1 MKFTGAAKA
10 FLLQHGYEE
19 KYGAR
24 PLRRALQTH
33 IEDALTD
40 EILSGKVKSGDT
52 VTVSCMKNALN
63 FSVND

>member
-33 IEDALTD
+33 IEDALT
-40 EILSGKVKSGDT
+40 
-52 VTVSCMKNALN
+52 MR
-63 FSVND
+63 F

>member
-1 MKFTGAAKA
+1 M
-10 FLLQHGYEE
+10 YIEE

-52 VTVSCMKNALN
+52 VTVGCMKNALN